1 MINLKIDPEF
11 QSQIPP
17 LTDDEFKQLEENIL
31 KEGKLLSP
39 LIVWNNILVDGHNRY
54 AILQKHPE
62 IYFSTMPLPFES
74 REEVLAW
81 ICKNQLGRRN
91 LTPEQKYYL
100 MGKQYEAEKAAHGG
114 DRKSSDAKSSS
125 LNANLIDSTKTCDR
139 IAEENGVSK
148 DTVIRA
154 SRYMRGVEIAEELIP
169 GLKQSIL
176 SGQTKVAKA
185 VMQRLAKGAHR
196 ATLQTLKSILHP
208 GLTAAPTA
216 DVDGLIR
223 VPGKVPVMPLRKLES
238 V

>member
-39 LIVWNNILVDGHNRY
+39 LIVWGNILIDGHNRY

-114 DRKSSDAKSSS
+114 DRKSRDAKSSS
-125 LNANLIDSTKTCDR
+125 LKANLIDNSKTCDR

-154 SRYMRGVEIAEELIP
+154 SKYMKGVEIAEELIP
-169 GLKQSIL
+169 GFW
-176 SGQTKVAKA
+176 
-185 VMQRLAKGAHR
+185 
-196 ATLQTLKSILHP
+196 LQACP
-208 GLTAAPTA
+208 PW
-216 DVDGLIR
+216 
-223 VPGKVPVMPLRKLES
+223 PGKQEKPRGLRPCG
-238 V
+238 